1 MAVIDNYGP
10 NEQAIIELF
19 SAVFNKAPTPDLI
32 AAGADALASGASQA
46 DLLNLL
52 FNAPQ
57 VPVTAY
63 KATAPTN
70 SFVST
75 LVDNLTA
82 GSSISAA
89 TKDQWI
95 GILSSEVNNFGSRG
109 EFAATLLQLVQGGDW
124 AGNADLA
131 ALQANLAAKAEIA
144 AKTSYN
150 STDVFTGYGALKNV
164 DGSAAANLTFG
175 HDDLSGSND
184 YYAPVV
190 QNPTLGSVTNT
201 LETGDIIRGIDGG
214 TLTADLVLSSQAG
227 IPIGPAISST
237 TNNIDK
243 IILRA
248 QTGQLDIAGAPHGN
262 LSHIDA
268 ERNYGVKE
276 WWSQDSRAS
285 IQVEDVRTLPED
297 TLIGVRNTDPEVDFL
312 VYFDPAQLIN
322 RVSSESSLTI
332 SLFDITNP
340 TSLENVPIDGV
351 AFVVDG
357 VTIALR
363 SDAMGA
369 AKTHAEFFAAL
380 QAALAATPAAAGIT
394 ATLNADNSITFND
407 PNGGVFAKGGWSFID
422 NVVPADGNIKYNQE
436 VGDPT
441 LSTEPVTTSVVL
453 DAVGRTSQ
461 GGVVDIGSLGDGGIE
476 RFNVEVQRDSWV
488 AALRSTEHL
497 GNLNGNN
504 NLPFNHL
511 EIVNFTSAGAN
522 GNVKVGTVD
531 EGNLPGKLDGR
542 LFDGLVDVRVV
553 DGSAFKGQ
561 LNLGITLTP
570 DSVDR
575 FLDGAEEPVQFSYT
589 GSAQNDLFNIVATP
603 DTLNDVDF
611 RGNVDLGAGDDRLV
625 LNANGG
631 WLKNLSVNGG
641 EGNNTI
647 VVSNTNVGTTA
658 NFTFAS
664 FQNFQNYEIE
674 GNGATTHNFANLP
687 GVTNFVVATGDT
699 DTTLLNLP
707 ATLNTVTISGKN
719 QTVDQ
724 YGNRNNADQ
733 NFGTIAIRAA
743 AAAELTVK
751 LDNTARVDGE
761 LTVDVLN
768 VEDNG
773 ATQSAVRTLNIE
785 SNGTRDTANE
795 IGEINAER
803 VSTFNLTGTQDLSV
817 YLNQAANTQGNVN
830 GYTDLVVNGA
840 DAAGDLTVGVNA
852 AIVNALHGQ
861 DKTSTFTA
869 GEGTADL
876 LIFDG
881 ATAVTKAL
889 VTASGFETVRFND
902 GGDYNAVNTTG
913 VTLYDSR
920 NGDALQ
926 IINLRGEEN
935 VKVGVKTGTST
946 APNSNAVSNAGGDQG
961 FVTNAVSAGSKIN
974 VDITGAAANQ
984 LIKTDGYTTLSL
996 HLSEDKTLLDAHKA
1010 YTLDLGTQAFDSV
1023 AGVWVAGTDATNVA
1037 TPPAAPANHIS
1048 NIELRNVVLTG
1059 GTGELNGAGDT
1070 SISSADLGQLL
1081 SPVQLLDVSGY
1092 KGSVVA
1098 QLSAREIATVT
1109 PGANPAVTYDTGNTV
1124 VKVGAYGIDVTV
1136 DHNAYDNGAASA
1148 TIGKVVTFEFTADT
1162 LVNASGDP
1170 ASTDFDWT
1178 INGFKGV
1185 NMAAGVNGAA
1195 AGGAGNVTVLDLAAL
1210 GARTLADLKFTDV
1223 GGDLH
1228 ITDNTGADN
1237 YEIVL
1242 VGVVQAQLGLE
1253 NFKFAV

>member
-52 FNAPQ
+52 FSAPQ
-57 VPVTAY
+57 VPVTNY
-63 KATAPTN
+63 KASAPTN

-95 GILSSEVNNFGSRG
+95 AILSSEVDNFGSRG
-109 EFAATLLQLVQGGDW
+109 EFAATLLQLVQDGDW

-164 DGSAAANLTFG
+164 DGSAAANLTYG

-190 QNPTLGSVTNT
+190 QNPTLGSITNT

-285 IQVEDVRTLPED
+285 IQIEDVRTLPED

-461 GGVVDIGSLGDGGIE
+461 GGVVDIGSLGDGGVE
-476 RFNVEVQRDSWV
+476 RFNVAVDRNSWV
-488 AALRSTEHL
+488 SALESTEHL
-497 GNLNGNN
+497 GNFTWNGQ
-504 NLPFNHL
+504 PARHL
-511 EIVNFTSAGAN
+511 EIVNFTSIGAN
-522 GNVKVGTVD
+522 GNVKVGDVSTIQ
-531 EGNLPGKLDGR
+531 NSRPGLLDGR
-542 LFDGLVDVRVV
+542 VHDGLTDVRVV
-553 DGSAFKGQ
+553 DGSAFKGT
-561 LNLGITLTP
+561 LNLGIQLT
-570 DSVDR
+570 DDTVWR
-575 FLDGAEEPVQFSYT
+575 YLDGAAEPVQFSYT
-589 GSAQNDLFNIVATP
+589 GSAQNDLFNVDIDTDVADDP
-603 DTLNDVDF
+603 DF
-611 RGNVDLGAGDDRLV
+611 RADIDMGAGDDRLV
-625 LNANGG
+625 FNANGG
-631 WLKNLSVNGG
+631 YLKNVSVDGG
-641 EGNNTI
+641 EGNNTFVI
-647 VVSNTNVGTTA
+647 RNTDVGFGNTA
-658 NFTFAS
+658 AARANYTFAS
-664 FQNFQNYEIE
+664 FE
-674 GNGATTHNFANLP
+674 NFANYEVEGGSSNHDFTNLQ
-687 GVTNFVVATGDT
+687 GVENVVVALDNGSSTI
-699 DTTLLNLP
+699 LRNLP
-707 ATLNTVTISGKN
+707 AAINTVTVTGKN
-719 QTVDQ
+719 QTVDP
-724 YGNRNNADQ
+724 YGNNGNADQ
-733 NFGTIAIRAA
+733 YFNTISIEAA
-743 AAAELTVK
+743 KAAELTVA
-751 LDNTARVDGE
+751 LDNTARLDGE
-761 LTVDVLN
+761 LEIDTLSVIDQPSSTN
-768 VEDNG
+768 
-773 ATQSAVRTLNIE
+773 QSAVRTLNIE
-785 SNGTRDTANE
+785 SNGQRDTTNVINSIIAN
-795 IGEINAER
+795 R
-803 VSTFNLTGTQDLSV
+803 VTTFNLTGTQDLEV
-817 YLNQAANTQGNVN
+817 NIDNAANYGTAGAAN
-830 GYTDLVVNGA
+830 LVVNGSEA
-840 DAAGDLTVGVNA
+840 EGDLTVGINA
-852 AIVNALHGQ
+852 AIVNDLHAR
-861 DKTSTFTA
+861 DKTMTFTA
-869 GEGTADL
+869 GEGEEDQ
-876 LIFDG
+876 LIFNG
-881 ATAVTKAL
+881 GLNVTKAL
-889 VTASGFETVRFND
+889 VTASGFETVTFTA
-902 GGDYNAVNTTG
+902 GGKYNAVNTTG
-913 VTLYDSR
+913 VTLYESL

-935 VKVGVKTGTST
+935 VKVGDKLSNND
-946 APNSNAVSNAGGDQG
+946 ALNSNPVSNAGGTQA
-961 FVTNAVSAGSKIN
+961 FVTNAVSATSKIN
-974 VDITGAAANQ
+974 VDIVGAAGGVQNVQ
-984 LIKTDGYTTLSL
+984 TDGYTTLAL
-996 HLSEDKTLLDAHKA
+996 HLTEDRTLFDNHKQ
-1010 YTLDLGTQAFDSV
+1010 YSLDLETQSYDGIAD
-1023 AGVWVAGTDATNVA
+1023 AWLPGTDATNIA
-1037 TPPAAPANHIS
+1037 LNAPVPVNHIS
-1048 NIELRNVVLTG
+1048 RVELKNVVVTG
-1059 GTGELNGAGDT
+1059 GTGEAPGGIST
-1070 SISSADLGQLL
+1070 SSVDLGTQL
-1081 SPVQLLDVSGY
+1081 STVQLLDLSGY

-1098 QLSAREIATVT
+1098 ALSPREIASVT
-1109 PGANPAVTYDTGNTV
+1109 TNAGTTSYDTGNTV
-1124 VKVGAYGIDVTV
+1124 VKVGAFGIDITV
-1136 DHNAYDNGAASA
+1136 DHSA
-1148 TIGKVVTFEFTADT
+1148 TANNPVGKVVTFEFT
-1162 LVNASGDP
+1162 
-1170 ASTDFDWT
+1170 TDAQVSAVGTAATNFDWKIT
-1178 INGFKGV
+1178 GFTGIND
-1185 NMAAGVNGAA
+1185 ATPPGAA
-1195 AGGAGNVTVLDLAAL
+1195 PGAGNVTVLDVSAL
-1210 GARTLADLKFTDV
+1210 GARTLADLKFTQV
-1223 GGDLH
+1223 
-1228 ITDNTGADN
+1228 GADLAISDN
-1237 YEIVL
+1237 VGAHKFEIVL
-1242 VGVVQAQLGLE
+1242 VGTTQADLGLE